1 MTTDMSSPS
10 RKIAA
15 RAYLQT
21 AAQLR
26 TVIADLQ
33 LDPGARLPSERELAQ
48 QLGVSRPTLREA
60 LIVLELQDEVE
71 IRIGSGI
78 YVKNN
83 AVHTAS
89 AGQRDNTSAGR
100 VVNARAGQTG
110 EIGSGRVDNANAE
123 EPANTGASNAH
134 GMDSPQADQ
143 PVTDP
148 PVNTRLALTQDIS
161 LADPDSTPDA
171 HAALMLHSIAED
183 SPKEVN
189 QMRYFLE
196 SAVAAEAARFMSA
209 DLRKT
214 LRKSLTDMQ
223 TAMAQSDLSTNAR
236 MADADRLFHTTLA
249 QSSDNQLVIQTI
261 TSLFDQR
268 YRPIARTMHR
278 HFDDQQAWLAAMQE
292 HEQICQA
299 IEERDPLQAQA
310 AMQRHLTRA
319 HQRLMTIIG

>member
-1 MTTDMSSPS
+1 MTSDIPSSS
-10 RKIAA
+10 RKTAA

-26 TVIADLQ
+26 TVIANLQ
-33 LDPGARLPSERELAQ
+33 MDAGGRLPSERELAQ

-78 YVKNN
+78 YVKNSV
-83 AVHTAS
+83 AQAEPATPMGQADDSQTLRPASRHEDPAGSEAS
-89 AGQRDNTSAGR
+89 AG
-100 VVNARAGQTG
+100 
-110 EIGSGRVDNANAE
+110 
-123 EPANTGASNAH
+123 
-134 GMDSPQADQ
+134 SPQ
-143 PVTDP
+143 
-148 PVNTRLALTQDIS
+148 RLADDAQAD
-161 LADPDSTPDA
+161 DPDDNPLA
-171 HAALMLHSIAED
+171 LAARMLPGIAED

-196 SAVAAEAARFMSA
+196 SAVAADAARFMSNE
-209 DLRKT
+209 LRKR

-223 TAMAQSDLSTNAR
+223 AAMAQNDSTTNVR

-249 QSSDNQLVIQTI
+249 QSTDNQLVMQTI

-268 YRPIARTMHR
+268 YRPIARSMHR
-278 HFDDQQAWLAAMQE
+278 HFDDHQAWLAAMQE
-292 HEQICQA
+292 HEHICQA
-299 IEERDPLQAQA
+299 IEDRDPLQAQA

-319 HQRLMTIIG
+319 HQRLMAIIG

>member
-1 MTTDMSSPS
+1 MTSDIPPSS
-10 RKIAA
+10 RKIAT

-26 TVIADLQ
+26 THIANMRIDA
-33 LDPGARLPSERELAQ
+33 GARLPSERELAQ

-78 YVKNN
+78 YVKNSN
-83 AVHTAS
+83 VQTRP
-89 AGQRDNTSAGR
+89 Q
-100 VVNARAGQTG
+100 GQTDHADADLARP
-110 EIGSGRVDNANAE
+110 SA
-123 EPANTGASNAH
+123 
-134 GMDSPQADQ
+134 SPQTLPAETGEVADQ
-143 PVTDP
+143 QQTQALEMPCNDP
-148 PVNTRLALTQDIS
+148 ESVRHLPTALT
-161 LADPDSTPDA
+161 
-171 HAALMLHSIAED
+171 LHSVAED

-196 SAVAAEAARFMSA
+196 SAVAAEAARFMSPT
-209 DLRKT
+209 LRKK

-223 TAMAQSDLSTNAR
+223 AAMAQNDTSTNAR

-249 QSSDNQLVIQTI
+249 QSTDNQLVIQTI
-261 TSLFDQR
+261 TGLFDQR
-268 YRPIARTMHR
+268 YRPIARSMHR
-278 HFDDQQAWLAAMQE
+278 HFDDHRAWLAAMQE

-319 HQRLMTIIG
+319 HQRLMAIIG

>member
-1 MTTDMSSPS
+1 M
-10 RKIAA
+10 AA

-26 TVIADLQ
+26 TVIANLHIGA
-33 LDPGARLPSERELAQ
+33 GARLPSERELAQ

-78 YVKNN
+78 YVKNSKSQTESTGQ
-83 AVHTAS
+83 ADHAS
-89 AGQRDNTSAGR
+89 ANKVPRIEPQREGQAQTDEAASSQQVSAQ
-100 VVNARAGQTG
+100 NM
-110 EIGSGRVDNANAE
+110 SGDD
-123 EPANTGASNAH
+123 PH
-134 GMDSPQADQ
+134 DSP
-143 PVTDP
+143 
-148 PVNTRLALTQDIS
+148 LL
-161 LADPDSTPDA
+161 A
-171 HAALMLHSIAED
+171 HAALKLHSIAED

-196 SAVAAEAARFMSA
+196 SAVAAEAARFMSPG
-209 DLRKT
+209 LRKK

-223 TAMAQSDLSTNAR
+223 VAMAQNDLSTNAR
-236 MADADRLFHTTLA
+236 MAEADRHFHMTLA
-249 QSSDNQLVIQTI
+249 QSTDNQLVIQTI
-261 TSLFDQR
+261 TGLFDQR

-319 HQRLMTIIG
+319 HQRLMAIIG

>member
-1 MTTDMSSPS
+1 MTSDAPSPS
-10 RKIAA
+10 RKMAA

-26 TVIADLQ
+26 TVIANLHIGA
-33 LDPGARLPSERELAQ
+33 GARLPSERELAQ

-78 YVKNN
+78 YVKSS
-83 AVHTAS
+83 TAQTESTAQADHAGANKVPPS
-89 AGQRDNTSAGR
+89 APQRDAQAQTDQAAGSQQ
-100 VVNARAGQTG
+100 AAAQAM
-110 EIGSGRVDNANAE
+110 SGD
-123 EPANTGASNAH
+123 
-134 GMDSPQADQ
+134 
-143 PVTDP
+143 
-148 PVNTRLALTQDIS
+148 
-161 LADPDSTPDA
+161 DPDSAPLLA
-171 HAALMLHSIAED
+171 HAALRLHSIAED

-196 SAVAAEAARFMSA
+196 SAVAAEAARFMSPG
-209 DLRKT
+209 LRKK

-223 TAMAQSDLSTNAR
+223 AAMAQSDLSTNAR
-236 MADADRLFHTTLA
+236 MADADRLFHMTLA
-249 QSSDNQLVIQTI
+249 QSTDNQLVIQTI
-261 TSLFDQR
+261 TGLFDQR

-319 HQRLMTIIG
+319 HQRLMAIIG

>member
-1 MTTDMSSPS
+1 MTSDIPSSS
-10 RKIAA
+10 RKTAA

-26 TVIADLQ
+26 TVIASLQ
-33 LDPGARLPSERELAQ
+33 IDAGGRLPSERELAQ

-78 YVKNN
+78 YVKNS
-83 AVHTAS
+83 AS
-89 AGQRDNTSAGR
+89 QSELSAQM
-100 VVNARAGQTG
+100 N
-110 EIGSGRVDNANAE
+110 
-123 EPANTGASNAH
+123 
-134 GMDSPQADQ
+134 QADTSQ
-143 PVTDP
+143 AFHPASRHEDPAATDES
-148 PVNTRLALTQDIS
+148 VRSLQRLAGVAPAD
-161 LADPDSTPDA
+161 DPDDNPLILPA
-171 HAALMLHSIAED
+171 RMLPGIAED

-196 SAVAAEAARFMSA
+196 SAVAAEAARFMSP
-209 DLRKT
+209 DLRKQ

-223 TAMAQSDLSTNAR
+223 AAMAQNDSTTNAR

-249 QSSDNQLVIQTI
+249 QSTDNQLVMQTI

-268 YRPIARTMHR
+268 YRPIARSMHR
-278 HFDDQQAWLAAMQE
+278 HFDDHQAWLAAMQE
-292 HEQICQA
+292 HEHICQA
-299 IEERDPLQAQA
+299 IEDRDPLQALA

>member
-1 MTTDMSSPS
+1 MTSDSPS
-10 RKIAA
+10 SSRKTAA

-26 TVIADLQ
+26 TVIASLQ
-33 LDPGARLPSERELAQ
+33 IDAGGRLPSERELAQ

-78 YVKNN
+78 YVK
-83 AVHTAS
+83 
-89 AGQRDNTSAGR
+89 TSADQTEPAAQMNQAER
-100 VVNARAGQTG
+100 SQTARPAARQ
-110 EIGSGRVDNANAE
+110 E
-123 EPANTGASNAH
+123 EPVATEAPAAGPQRQADDAPADDPD
-134 GMDSPQADQ
+134 DSP
-143 PVTDP
+143 
-148 PVNTRLALTQDIS
+148 LAL
-161 LADPDSTPDA
+161 
-171 HAALMLHSIAED
+171 AARMLPGIAED

-196 SAVAAEAARFMSA
+196 SAVAADAARFMSA
-209 DLRKT
+209 ALRKR

-223 TAMAQSDLSTNAR
+223 AAMAQNDSTTNAR

-249 QSSDNQLVIQTI
+249 QSTDNQLVMQTI

-268 YRPIARTMHR
+268 YRPIARSMHR
-278 HFDDQQAWLAAMQE
+278 HFDDHQAWLAAMQE
-292 HEQICQA
+292 HEHVCQA
-299 IEERDPLQAQA
+299 IEDRDPLQAQA

-319 HQRLMTIIG
+319 HQRLMAIIG

>member
-1 MTTDMSSPS
+1 MISIKNMTSDTPSPS
-10 RKIAA
+10 RKMAA

-26 TVIADLQ
+26 TVIANLCIGA
-33 LDPGARLPSERELAQ
+33 GARLPSERELAQ

-78 YVKNN
+78 YVKSS
-83 AVHTAS
+83 S
-89 AGQRDNTSAGR
+89 A
-100 VVNARAGQTG
+100 QTG
-110 EIGSGRVDNANAE
+110 STGQVDHAGADKMPRIEPQREVQAE
-123 EPANTGASNAH
+123 TDEAASSQQAQAEDMPDDAPNGA
-134 GMDSPQADQ
+134 P
-143 PVTDP
+143 
-148 PVNTRLALTQDIS
+148 L
-161 LADPDSTPDA
+161 A

-196 SAVAAEAARFMSA
+196 SAVAAEAARFMSPG
-209 DLRKT
+209 LRKK

-223 TAMAQSDLSTNAR
+223 AALAQNDLSTNAR
-236 MADADRLFHTTLA
+236 MAHADRLFHTILA
-249 QSSDNQLVIQTI
+249 QSTDNQLVIQTI

-292 HEQICQA
+292 HEYICLA

-319 HQRLMTIIG
+319 HQRLMAIIG

>member
-1 MTTDMSSPS
+1 MTSDTPSPS
-10 RKIAA
+10 RKMAA

-26 TVIADLQ
+26 TVIADLRIGA
-33 LDPGARLPSERELAQ
+33 GARLPSERELAQ

-78 YVKNN
+78 YVKNSSTQ
-83 AVHTAS
+83 TAS
-89 AGQRDNTSAGR
+89 TKQADHGGADNMPGIEPQREVRAQTNEAAHR
-100 VVNARAGQTG
+100 QQARA
-110 EIGSGRVDNANAE
+110 EAM
-123 EPANTGASNAH
+123 PGA
-134 GMDSPQADQ
+134 D
-143 PVTDP
+143 TDDAP
-148 PVNTRLALTQDIS
+148 LAY
-161 LADPDSTPDA
+161 
-171 HAALMLHSIAED
+171 AALKLHSIAED

-196 SAVAAEAARFMSA
+196 SAVAAEAARFMSSA
-209 DLRKT
+209 LRKK

-223 TAMAQSDLSTNAR
+223 TAMAQNDPSTNAR
-236 MADADRLFHTTLA
+236 MADADRLFHMTLA
-249 QSSDNQLVIQTI
+249 QSTDNQLVMQTI
-261 TSLFDQR
+261 TGLFDQR

-278 HFDDQQAWLAAMQE
+278 HFDDQRAWLAAMQE
-292 HEQICQA
+292 HEHICQA

-319 HQRLMTIIG
+319 HQRLMAIIG

>member
-1 MTTDMSSPS
+1 MTSDTPSSS
-10 RKIAA
+10 RKVAS

-26 TVIADLQ
+26 TLIANLHIAA
-33 LDPGARLPSERELAQ
+33 GARLPSERELAQ

-78 YVKNN
+78 YVKNR
-83 AVHTAS
+83 AVRTESVGQVDHAGANKAPRIELRPGVQATA
-89 AGQRDNTSAGR
+89 DK
-100 VVNARAGQTG
+100 
-110 EIGSGRVDNANAE
+110 VDNGQQALAE
-123 EPANTGASNAH
+123 GMPDDDSDGAPA
-134 GMDSPQADQ
+134 
-143 PVTDP
+143 
-148 PVNTRLALTQDIS
+148 
-161 LADPDSTPDA
+161 A
-171 HAALMLHSIAED
+171 HAALNLHSIAED

-196 SAVAAEAARFMSA
+196 SAVAAEAARFMA
-209 DLRKT
+209 PGLRKK
-214 LRKSLTDMQ
+214 LRQSLTDMQ
-223 TAMAQSDLSTNAR
+223 KAMAQNDVSTNAR
-236 MADADRLFHTTLA
+236 MADADRLFHLTLA
-249 QSSDNQLVIQTI
+249 QSTDNQLVMQTI
-261 TSLFDQR
+261 TGLFDQR

-299 IEERDPLQAQA
+299 IEDRDPLQAQA

-319 HQRLMTIIG
+319 HQRLMAIIG

>member
-1 MTTDMSSPS
+1 MTSDTPSPS
-10 RKIAA
+10 RKMAS

-26 TVIADLQ
+26 TVIANLH
-33 LDPGARLPSERELAQ
+33 LGAGARLPSERELAQ

-78 YVKNN
+78 YVKNRN
-83 AVHTAS
+83 A
-89 AGQRDNTSAGR
+89 
-100 VVNARAGQTG
+100 QTG
-110 EIGSGRVDNANAE
+110 
-123 EPANTGASNAH
+123 PTGQADLAGTNKAPRI
-134 GMDSPQADQ
+134 SPQREVQAQADDAANSQ
-143 PVTDP
+143 PAPAQNMSGD
-148 PVNTRLALTQDIS
+148 
-161 LADPDSTPDA
+161 DPDGSTLLA
-171 HAALMLHSIAED
+171 HASLKLHSIAED

-196 SAVAAEAARFMSA
+196 SAVAAEAARFMSPG
-209 DLRKT
+209 LRKK

-223 TAMAQSDLSTNAR
+223 AAMAQNDLSTNAR
-236 MADADRLFHTTLA
+236 MADADRLFHMTLA
-249 QSSDNQLVIQTI
+249 QSTDNQLVIQTI
-261 TSLFDQR
+261 TGLFDQR

-310 AMQRHLTRA
+310 AMQRHLSRA
-319 HQRLMTIIG
+319 HQRLMAIIG

>member
-1 MTTDMSSPS
+1 M
-10 RKIAA
+10 AA

-26 TVIADLQ
+26 TVIANLRIGA
-33 LDPGARLPSERELAQ
+33 GARLPSERELAQ

-78 YVKNN
+78 YVKNSN
-83 AVHTAS
+83 PQTESTGQPDH
-89 AGQRDNTSAGR
+89 AGANKVQRIEPQREIQVPTDEATSSQQA
-100 VVNARAGQTG
+100 
-110 EIGSGRVDNANAE
+110 
-123 EPANTGASNAH
+123 PAQDMPGDDPDGASL
-134 GMDSPQADQ
+134 
-143 PVTDP
+143 
-148 PVNTRLALTQDIS
+148 LAY
-161 LADPDSTPDA
+161 
-171 HAALMLHSIAED
+171 AALKLHSIAED

-196 SAVAAEAARFMSA
+196 SAVAAEAARFMSP
-209 DLRKT
+209 DLRKK
-214 LRKSLTDMQ
+214 LRKSLTNMQ
-223 TAMAQSDLSTNAR
+223 AAMAQSDLSTNAR
-236 MADADRLFHTTLA
+236 MADADRLFHMTLA
-249 QSSDNQLVIQTI
+249 QSTDNQLVIQTI
-261 TSLFDQR
+261 TGLFDQR

-310 AMQRHLTRA
+310 AMQRHLIRA
-319 HQRLMTIIG
+319 HQRLMAIIG